1 MLPVF
6 TKNQKWQD
14 NRFFSLIYSLL
25 NTQTNK
31 IIFVQRIMEE
41 NMENI
46 LKFQKKFERILSL
59 IIMGSTTF
67 ALDEKN

>member
-41 NMENI
+41 NIENI
-46 LKFQKKFERILSL
+46 LKFQKKFE
-59 IIMGSTTF
+59 
-67 ALDEKN
+67 KNSFINNYGLHDFRT